1 MKAARFLVAAATAAF
16 LVGGSGAWA
25 PGDTALAK
33 GPRVTTPDE
42 AKDADLR
49 AIAEANGWTLD
60 QARAQERSTEA
71 LDRVIGELVETHPG
85 ILVGS
90 ALSEDP
96 EGAPTIY
103 LKGPLTPEVEAIIAA
118 AGVPITIVADQPYS
132 FEELEDRSIRA
143 HRAVWDLGI
152 PFVHT
157 GSDLADGARIPMMI
171 ARNGGF
177 SDADLA
183 AIIAALPEDVRADV
197 DLTVVDPPI
206 DALLC
211 PPVARVP
218 SPGAALVA
226 SPAPSASSAPAVPC
240 LDVPPGWGPLAVVDD
255 PALGGLDAG
264 IGPGRIRITD
274 DCVILRGK
282 RGPGVTLV
290 WRAGDTRWDPATGE
304 ILFADRDDGLLR
316 LGDGVRVTLGGYSP
330 EPGEEGPRM
339 APWLAEPDASCPAE
353 QWMVHDVSIR

>member
-33 GPRVTTPDE
+33 GPHVTTPDE
-42 AKDADLR
+42 AKEADLR

-60 QARAQERSTEA
+60 QARAQERSSEA
-71 LDRVIGELVETHPG
+71 LDRVVGELEEQFPG
-85 ILVGS
+85 VLVGS

-103 LKGPLTPEVEAIIAA
+103 LKGPSTPEIQAIAAA

-132 FEELEDRSIRA
+132 YEELEERSIRA
-143 HRAVWDLGI
+143 HEAVWDLGV

-157 GSDLADGARIPMMI
+157 GTDMAGGGRIPMEI

-177 SDADLA
+177 TGADLA
-183 AIIAALPEDVRADV
+183 AIIAALPEDLRADV

-211 PPVARVP
+211 APPSA
-218 SPGAALVA
+218 SA
-226 SPAPSASSAPAVPC
+226 SPAASPALSPIASLTVTDC
-240 LDVPPGWGPLAVVDD
+240 LDLPSGWGPLAVVDD
-255 PALGGLDAG
+255 PALEGLDAG
-264 IGPGRIRITD
+264 VGPGRLRITD
-274 DCVILRGK
+274 RCVILRGK

-290 WRAGDTRWDPATGE
+290 WRAGDTRWDPGTGE
-304 ILFADRDDGLLR
+304 ILFVDRDDGLLR
-316 LGDGVRVTLGGYSP
+316 VGDGDRMTLGGYSP
-330 EPGEEGPRM
+330 EPGEEGPRL

-353 QWMVHDVSIR
+353 LWVVHDVSLR